1 MPMSEC
7 LVICGKLSVNAA
19 AAKDFI
25 ALDVDA
31 PEHAPNRV
39 NLTLGDI
46 SSRMVQDVPRVL
58 VDLLELAVYVYCADQ
73 FRGRGGDTIPE
84 LGKKW
89 RRTFRFHVPVR
100 CPEVWSRSDV
110 QDLLIET
117 LGFLSDDDYTFEFV
131 RHPDPV
137 PPGLQHHLN
146 FAGSEDRGFVPDDV
160 ILFSGG
166 LDSFAG
172 AVESLIGRGR
182 KAALVSHQAAPMI
195 ISKQSRLVAALRE
208 RTERFQLFHVPIGV
222 NKGHEEAAE
231 FTQRSRSFL
240 FATLGLVVANLFGR
254 NAIQFCEN
262 GVVSVNLPVS
272 SHVLGTRAT
281 RTTHPRVLAEL
292 SRLFSVVLADPVTVE
307 NPYFWKTKTD
317 LVRSIAD
324 HGCADLIAETLSCT
338 RVREAT
344 RRKRHCGVCSQCIDR
359 RFGVL
364 GADLGEYEPTDAYV
378 IDLFR
383 GERKPGPDVTM
394 TESYVLHALK
404 LAAMSEQTFF
414 NSFGQI
420 FRVLPYLP
428 GSPEENAGKLH
439 DLHRRHG
446 QTVEAVIN
454 RELAHHATLTRSL
467 SLPQT
472 SLLMLIQSS
481 AVRLPA
487 TVDPAELEPPASE
500 QAAVDR
506 SRSLE
511 RPLVFAIDEKRR
523 RILFRGGIE
532 IRGVG
537 FDLVKALAV
546 EFMEDVRS
554 ALGPDDF
561 RFVKTEDLAGRVGI
575 DQQGLRQR
583 ITRLRDAIERKFL
596 EALDVQLTDDDVIQ
610 NDPRRGYR
618 LNPYLLLVEPGQVHA
633 AIRS

>member
-1 MPMSEC
+1 
-7 LVICGKLSVNAA
+7 
-19 AAKDFI
+19 
-25 ALDVDA
+25 
-31 PEHAPNRV
+31 
-39 NLTLGDI
+39 
-46 SSRMVQDVPRVL
+46 
-58 VDLLELAVYVYCADQ
+58 LELAVYVYCADQ
-73 FRGRGGDTIPE
+73 FRGRGGDTMPE
-84 LGKKW
+84 MGKKW
-89 RRTFRFHVPVR
+89 RRRFRFQVPVR

-117 LGFLSDDDYTFEFV
+117 LGFLSDDDYAFEFV

-137 PPGLQHHLN
+137 APGLQHHLN
-146 FAGSEDRGFVPDDV
+146 FAGSADRGFVPDDV

-208 RTERFQLFHVPIGV
+208 RTERFRLFHVPIGV

-240 FATLGLVVANLFGR
+240 FATLGLVVANLFRR
-254 NAIQFCEN
+254 NTIQFCEN

-281 RTTHPRVLAEL
+281 RTTHPRVLADL
-292 SRLFSVVLADPVTVE
+292 SRLFSAILEEPVKVE
-307 NPYFWKTKTD
+307 NPYFWKTKSD

-344 RRKRHCGVCSQCIDR
+344 RRKRHCGTCSQCLDR
-359 RFGVL
+359 RFGIL
-364 GADLGEYEPTDAYV
+364 GAELGEHEPANAYV
-378 IDLFR
+378 VDLFR
-383 GERKPGPDVTM
+383 GERRPGPDVTM
-394 TESYVLHALK
+394 AESYVLHALK
-404 LAAMSEQTFF
+404 LATMSEQNFL

-428 GSPEENAGKLH
+428 GSPEENAAKLH
-439 DLHRRHG
+439 ELHRRHG
-446 QTVEAVIN
+446 QAVEAVIN

-467 SLPQT
+467 SLPET
-472 SLLMLIQSS
+472 SLLMLIQSP

-487 TVDPAELEPPASE
+487 TLDPAETEPPASE

-506 SRSLE
+506 SRILE
-511 RPLVFAIDEKRR
+511 RPLVFAIDQERSKV
-523 RILFRGGIE
+523 LFRGGVQIGGAGFELVAKLAIE
-532 IRGVG
+532 FV
-537 FDLVKALAV
+537 D
-546 EFMEDVRS
+546 DVAAAR
-554 ALGPDDF
+554 PRDEF
-561 RFVKTEDLAGRVGI
+561 RFVEAETLADRLRI

-583 ITRLRDAIERKFL
+583 ITRFRDTIERRFL
-596 EALDVQLTDDDVIQ
+596 ETLDVQLSDDDVVQ
-610 NDPRRGYR
+610 NEPGRGYR
-618 LNPYLLLVEPGQVHA
+618 LNPYLLLVQLGQL
-633 AIRS
+633 REGTWL